1 MEIYHFTRNSVIVK
15 WLSYFKQGDFCKPLI
30 DFQIPNYCTYRITMI
45 AIHVELKIATT
56 IKVWTTELRHSKV
69 L

>member
-1 MEIYHFTRNSVIVK
+1 MEIYHFTRNSIIVK

-30 DFQIPNYCTYRITMI
+30 DFQIPNYCTYRITMM

-56 IKVWTTELRHSKV
+56 IKVCTTELRHSKV